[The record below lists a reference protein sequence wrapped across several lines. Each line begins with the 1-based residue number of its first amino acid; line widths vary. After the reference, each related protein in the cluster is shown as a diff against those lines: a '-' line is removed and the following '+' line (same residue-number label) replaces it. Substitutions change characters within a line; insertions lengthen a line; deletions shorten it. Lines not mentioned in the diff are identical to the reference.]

1 MSLLTHRHSS
11 YILQMRI
18 KRAIAVGFAWYLDG
32 VRKRTLGLLASGM
45 AGGFAQRIPRH
56 ELIILP
62 QTPNS
67 RMNTLILAPR
77 RSYLRYL

>member
-1 MSLLTHRHSS
+1 MFLLTHRHSS

-18 KRAIAVGFAWYLDG
+18 KRAIAVGIAWYLDG

-45 AGGFAQRIPRH
+45 AGGGGFAQGNPRH

-62 QTPNS
+62 
-67 RMNTLILAPR
+67 
-77 RSYLRYL
+77 